1 MVWAKKVNHRKV
13 GDHHRDAREWD
24 QAVAAYR
31 RHLNDNPD
39 DGAIWI
45 QYGHALKESG
55 QIDDA
60 EVAYRT
66 ATNLRPSD
74 ADAHV
79 QLAHAL
85 KLQANYVEA
94 LAEYKLAYEL
104 DSEAAV
110 EDEIRRLRM
119 KVKPVP
125 TVQLEAGATL
135 YSLQDMFV
143 YLQHHTTV
151 TGIQRVLAGIA
162 LNIIES
168 GNPDARFVLT
178 DDIGGIEEGDFWL
191 LENADVL
198 AVIAYATGDYVE
210 HSRLIKLMKMAEG
223 RARPIRA
230 GKGHTIIMIGA
241 FWGLGNTIGKFLPA
255 KRAGARLGAYI
266 YDIIPISHPEYCDA
280 DLIRYFSMAFAEI
293 CLVIDFA
300 LTISDFTRL
309 KVEEYLSENGGRS
322 IPMWTVPLAHSLTG
336 PPSTL
341 QSWPKALQRIEGRDY
356 VAYVSTIEGRK
367 NHLYV
372 VEAWKR
378 LIAEGVEVPDLV
390 FVGRKGWR
398 NSGLFDLLEST
409 RNLNGRVH
417 IVHDLSDA
425 ELNAV
430 YENCLFTVFTS
441 FVEGWGL
448 PVGESLLHGKPCVVS
463 NTASLPEVGGDF
475 VEYIDPLNL
484 TEGIEVFR
492 KMITDRNYLEE
503 RARNIRENFVARDWD
518 DVAEDFVAKVAA
530 QRDVPVRPVG
540 APLIAQGRLV
550 KPSDLFDTKVRIPDY
565 VRGPTGLLLVES
577 FYTAE
582 HFGAWM
588 KGQYQTL
595 TFATELAPGTPIV
608 AYVKMNRAPWYEV
621 GTLTVSL
628 AGDEKEPPRRFTTE
642 QLNGSQPFLVKGCT
656 DDHGLARLTIEHQGS
671 YTAHAHETRDFVV
684 GLIAFGYA
692 AAANAGARMDLHEAF
707 YYSLGEAV

>member
-1 MVWAKKVNHRKV
+1 MVWSKKVNHRKV
-13 GDHHRDAREWD
+13 GDRHRDARDWD

-39 DGAIWI
+39 DGAIWT
-45 QYGHALKESG
+45 QFGHALKESG
-55 QIDDA
+55 QLNEA

-66 ATNLRPSD
+66 ATELRPAN
-74 ADAHV
+74 ADAHL

-85 KLQANYVEA
+85 KLQGNLVEA
-94 LAEYKLAYEL
+94 LTEYKLAADL
-104 DSEAAV
+104 DSEMPI

-119 KVKPVP
+119 TVRHEP
-125 TVQLEAGATL
+125 TVQLEPGATI

-168 GNPDARFVLT
+168 GDADAHFVLT
-178 DDIGGIEEGDFWL
+178 DDIGGIAEGDFWL
-191 LENADVL
+191 LDNEDVL
-198 AVIAYATGDYVE
+198 EVIRYATGDFVD
-210 HSRLIKLMKMAEG
+210 HARLIKLMRTVEG
-223 RARPIRA
+223 RARPIRV
-230 GKGHTIIMIGA
+230 GEGHTIVMMGA

-255 KRAGARLGAYI
+255 KRRGARLGAYI
-266 YDIIPISHPEYCDA
+266 YDIIPISHPEYCDV
-280 DLIRYFSMAFAEI
+280 DLIRYFSMAFSEI
-293 CLVIDFA
+293 SLVIDFA

-309 KVEEYLSENGGRS
+309 TVEKYLADNGCRQ

-398 NSGLFDLLEST
+398 NSALFDLLDST

-475 VEYIDPLNL
+475 VEYIDPINL
-484 TEGIEVFR
+484 AGGIEVFR
-492 KMITDRNYLEE
+492 KMITDRDYVAE
-503 RARNIRENFVARDWD
+503 RARNIRENFVRRDWD
-518 DVAEDFVAKVAA
+518 DVAEDFVAKVDA
-530 QRDVPVRPVG
+530 QRDVPARPAS

-550 KPSDLFDTKVRIPDY
+550 KPSDLFDTTVTIPDY
-565 VRGPTGLLLVES
+565 PCGPTGLLLVEG

-582 HFGAWM
+582 AEGAWM
-588 KGQYQTL
+588 KGSFQTL
-595 TFATELAPGTPIV
+595 TFDTELAPGVAIV
-608 AYVKMNRAPWYEV
+608 AYVKLYPAPWYREGSV
-621 GTLTVSL
+621 TVDL
-628 AGDEKEPPRRFTTE
+628 GGDDKEPPRRFKIE
-642 QLNGSQPFLVKGCT
+642 QLRNSRPFLVKGHVG
-656 DDHGLARLTIEHQGS
+656 DDGLGRLTIEFEGS
-671 YTAHAHETRDFVV
+671 YTADPHETRDFVI
-684 GLIAFGYA
+684 GLAAFGYA
-692 AAANAGARMDLHEAF
+692 AADNAGARIDLHEAF
-707 YYSLGEAV
+707 YYSLGEVA

>member
-1 MVWAKKVNHRKV
+1 MVWSKKVNHRKV
-13 GDHHRDAREWD
+13 GDSHRDAREWD
-24 QAVAAYR
+24 RAAAAYR
-31 RHLNDNPD
+31 RHLDANPD
-39 DGAIWI
+39 DGAIWT

-55 QIDDA
+55 QLNDA

-66 ATNLRPSD
+66 ATGLRPGN

-85 KLQANYVEA
+85 KLQANYIEA
-94 LAEYKLAYEL
+94 LAEYKLAFDL

-119 KVKPVP
+119 KVRHAP
-125 TVQLEAGATL
+125 TVKLEPGATL

-168 GNPDARFVLT
+168 GDTEARFVLT
-178 DDIGGIEEGDFWL
+178 DDIGGIAEGDFWL
-191 LENADVL
+191 LDNADVL
-198 AVIAYATGDYVE
+198 EVIRYATGDFVE
-210 HSRLIKLMKMAEG
+210 HPRLIKLMKTAEG

-300 LTISDFTRL
+300 FTISDFTRVT
-309 KVEEYLSENGGRS
+309 VEKYLADNGGRT

-336 PPSTL
+336 PPSSL

-367 NHLYV
+367 NHIYV

-409 RNLNGRVH
+409 GNLNGRVH

-463 NTASLPEVGGDF
+463 NTASLPEVGSDF
-475 VEYIDPLNL
+475 VEYIDPINL
-484 TEGIEVFR
+484 TGGIEVFR
-492 KMITDRNYLEE
+492 RMITDRDYLAE

-518 DVAEDFVAKVAA
+518 DVAEDFVAKINA
-530 QRDVPVRPVG
+530 QRDVPVHPVG

-565 VRGPTGLLLVES
+565 VRGPTGLLLVEG

-588 KGQYQTL
+588 KGRFQTL
-595 TFATELAPGTPIV
+595 TFSTGLAPGTPIV
-608 AYVKMNRAPWYEV
+608 AYLRMKPAPWHE
-621 GTLTVSL
+621 GGDITVRL
-628 AGDEKEPPRRFTTE
+628 DGDSDQGERRFGA
-642 QLNGSQPFLVKGCT
+642 QALAAAQPFLVKGHV
-656 DDHGLARLTIEHQGS
+656 DDDGVGKLTIEFDGT
-671 YTAHAHETRDFVV
+671 YVVPDHETRDFGV
-684 GLIAFGYA
+684 GLMGFGYA
-692 AAANAGARMDLHEAF
+692 AADNAGARMDLYDAF